1 MPLPAKPLIVL
12 LVRLTSLSINPV
24 TLSLNVAVT
33 KNAAFVVVGEVDAKV
48 TVGTLVSTI
57 MALLSAKDCPAGIVN
72 VALLSAASFNV
83 APIAKVIPVELRSVL
98 FFPAA
103 GVYMPTADVPVKGA
117 ILTVSP
123 VSKATLMLP
132 SAKVTAS
139 LKLTVT
145 LMLPVVL

>member
-1 MPLPAKPLIVL
+1 
-12 LVRLTSLSINPV
+12 
-24 TLSLNVAVT
+24 
-33 KNAAFVVVGEVDAKV
+33 
-48 TVGTLVSTI
+48 

-72 VALLSAASFNV
+72 VVALLSAASLNV

-98 FFPAA
+98 FCPAA
-103 GVYMPTADVPVKGA
+103 GVYMPTADVPVKGG
-117 ILTVSP
+117 IVTIPP

-132 SAKVTAS
+132 PAKITAS